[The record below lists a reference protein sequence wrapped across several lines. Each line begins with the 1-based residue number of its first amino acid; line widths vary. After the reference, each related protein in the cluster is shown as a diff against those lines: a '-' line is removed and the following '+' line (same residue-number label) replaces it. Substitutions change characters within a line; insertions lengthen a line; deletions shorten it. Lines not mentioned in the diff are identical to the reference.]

1 MHYSSSVDGAFCR
14 ACVFFAPSQVGGH
27 DPGQFVTKP
36 FSLWVKMT
44 TKANTHASHEY
55 HLRAMV
61 KFIDRYESPS
71 QAVDV
76 MMQSQLQQMMARNQL
91 VIESL
96 LRIVLFCGKQGLAF
110 RGHRD
115 DRVDWSQE
123 ASINEGNFVQLVRF
137 RAETDSTLA
146 DHLKESPRNARY
158 TSKGIQNE
166 LIEIVGNTIQ
176 LDIISEVRAA
186 QFYSIIADEVTDV
199 SNKEE
204 LSLVLRYMFNDEIKE
219 VFVDFIQVERIT
231 GEVLGSTIIEWL
243 CNDNVSLSN
252 MRGQVHPTCLVL
264 VLGAKLLFNKLH
276 L

>member
-1 MHYSSSVDGAFCR
+1 MF
-14 ACVFFAPSQVGGH
+14 FFAPSQVGH
-27 DPGQFVTKP
+27 DPGQFVSKP
-36 FSLWVKMT
+36 FCLWVKMT
-44 TKANTHASHEY
+44 TKANTHASHRY
-55 HLRAMV
+55 HLRAMT
-61 KFIDRYESPS
+61 KMKEFIDRYENPS

-76 MMQSQLQQMMARNQL
+76 MMQSQLQQTMARNQL

-137 RAETDSTLA
+137 RAETDPALA

-166 LIEIVGNTIQ
+166 LIEVVGNTIQ
-176 LDIISEVRAA
+176 LDIISEVQAA
-186 QFYSIIADEVTDV
+186 QYYSVIADEVTDV

-231 GEVLGSTIIEWL
+231 GEVLGSTISPFL
-243 CNDNVSLSN
+243 TCVVSVTT
-252 MRGQVHPTCLVL
+252 VHPICLVL